1 MFNNFTLTAV
11 VELGMDGGGLQGQDP
26 GDLVPQDRP
35 QGGEQPLRDRI
46 LTEGYVYKQDPVE
59 IFLKLFNNT
68 QSTGTKKNLLV
79 VIEAAKS
86 AN

>member
-1 MFNNFTLTAV
+1 
-11 VELGMDGGGLQGQDP
+11 MDGGGLQGQDP
-26 GDLVPQDRP
+26 RDLVPQDRP

-59 IFLKLFNNT
+59 IFWKLFNNT